1 MLELSGPK
9 PHSARRWRRNQ
20 GVGEGNVEGGVAN
33 VATDSGSASR
43 ARIQT
48 ADWQGFAG
56 RLAVAVMPVV
66 PALVALSI
74 GQLIG
79 GPIGGIVGGILVV
92 VGAPVLAF
100 TRNQMVL
107 TDSGRKLATTV
118 AEVMSLKDADAEAFT
133 KPLAVVARSTRR
145 PERGPGR
152 TERADRAVS
161 FWASLTPDERSAL
174 RAVARHRTFLAGRT
188 LFRQAD
194 PARHIYIIRTGRVRI
209 SVARGGGGRQI
220 AIRGPGDV
228 VGERGALQVQPRS
241 ASGVALTRVRAL
253 VVATTDF
260 AEFLQRHPRVLDV
273 LERQVYERLTE
284 DRAPAIRSLHLA
296 DPGTG
301 YAQAPTTNVPARAPA
316 TPSPV
321 TSAPVAPAAI
331 GPYWTGQN
339 CTIFFADVA
348 SFGSRGRIDPD
359 RRAIRDALYAM
370 LRDAFDSSGVGWG
383 DCHHEDRGDGV
394 LVIVPPG
401 TPTSLLV
408 DPLTDR
414 LAGSIAAYNEHAE
427 GPARMQLRVALHV
440 GPVVSDA
447 EGVSGES
454 IIQAARILEAP
465 VLKRELAATG
475 ADLGVITSSFVYDTV
490 IKHLPRCQRSGTY
503 RRVRLRVKES
513 ALTAWMQL
521 SEPAS
526 LAAASADSRAASGT

>member
-1 MLELSGPK
+1 
-9 PHSARRWRRNQ
+9 
-20 GVGEGNVEGGVAN
+20 
-33 VATDSGSASR
+33 
-43 ARIQT
+43 
-48 ADWQGFAG
+48 
-56 RLAVAVMPVV
+56 MPVV

-79 GPIGGIVGGILVV
+79 GPVGCVIGGLLVV
-92 VGAPVLAF
+92 IGAPVLAF

-145 PERGPGR
+145 PERGPAR
-152 TERADRAVS
+152 VETADRAVR

-188 LFRQAD
+188 LFREAD

-228 VGERGALQVQPRS
+228 VGERAALQVQQRS

-253 VVATTDF
+253 VVATVDF

-284 DRAPAIRSLHLA
+284 DRTPAVRPLHLPDSATRYARVPAATVPAGVPSTPAPA
-296 DPGTG
+296 
-301 YAQAPTTNVPARAPA
+301 APSPA
-316 TPSPV
+316 TPAV
-321 TSAPVAPAAI
+321 I

-370 LRDAFDSSGVGWG
+370 LRDAFDSSGVGWC

-408 DPLTDR
+408 DPLTGR
-414 LAGSIAAYNEHAE
+414 LAGSLAAYNKHAD
-427 GPARMQLRVALHV
+427 GSARMQLRVALHV

-490 IKHLPRCQRSGTY
+490 IKHLPSCQRSGTY

-521 SEPAS
+521 TEPAS
-526 LAAASADSRAASGT
+526 LAAAPAGSPAASGT

>member
-1 MLELSGPK
+1 
-9 PHSARRWRRNQ
+9 
-20 GVGEGNVEGGVAN
+20 
-33 VATDSGSASR
+33 VATDSGNTSR
-43 ARIQT
+43 ARADS
-48 ADWQGFAG
+48 ADWQRFGGRSAG
-56 RLAVAVMPVV
+56 VVIALV
-66 PALVALSI
+66 PAIVALFI
-74 GQLIG
+74 GHLIG
-79 GPIGGIVGGILVV
+79 GPLGGVIGGLLVV
-92 VGAPVLAF
+92 IATPVMAF

-145 PERGPGR
+145 PERGSGR
-152 TERADRAVS
+152 LETADRAVS

-209 SVARGGGGRQI
+209 SVTRGGGGRQI

-228 VGERGALQVQPRS
+228 VGERAALQVQPRS

-253 VVATTDF
+253 VVTTADF
-260 AEFLQRHPRVLDV
+260 AEFLQHHPRVLDV
-273 LERQVYERLTE
+273 IERQLYERLTE
-284 DRAPAIRSLHLA
+284 DRAPAIRPLRRT
-296 DPGTG
+296 DPGTR
-301 YAQAPTTNVPARAPA
+301 YARVPAATVPARVPA
-316 TPSPV
+316 
-321 TSAPVAPAAI
+321 APVPAPTA
-331 GPYWTGQN
+331 GWTGQN

-348 SFGSRGRIDPD
+348 SFGSKGRIDPD
-359 RRAIRDALYAM
+359 RRAIRDALYVM
-370 LRDAFDSSGVGWG
+370 LRAAFDSAGVGWS

-408 DPLTDR
+408 DPLTGQ
-414 LAGSIAAYNEHAE
+414 LARSLAEYNKRAE

-454 IIQAARILEAP
+454 IIQTARILEAP

-475 ADLGVITSSFVYDTV
+475 ADLGVITSAFVYETV
-490 IKHLPRCQRSGTY
+490 IKHRPRCQRSGTY
-503 RRVRLRVKES
+503 RQVRLRVKES
-513 ALTAWMQL
+513 TLPAWMRL
-521 SEPAS
+521 TEPPS
-526 LAAASADSRAASGT
+526 LAVVPADGQAASGT